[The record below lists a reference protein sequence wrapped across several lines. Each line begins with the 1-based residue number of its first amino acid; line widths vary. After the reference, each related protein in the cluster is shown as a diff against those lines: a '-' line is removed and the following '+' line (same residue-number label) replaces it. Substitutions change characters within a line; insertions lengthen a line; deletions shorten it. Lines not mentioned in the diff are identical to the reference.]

1 MSQNDWKNP
10 GENEN
15 KNHSSYPRNGRDRF
29 NVDGFEGMN
38 FEQRRQPFNPED
50 AQHTKRNTIKRD
62 EGKAPHQP

>member
-15 KNHSSYPRNGRDRF
+15 KNHSSYPRSRRDRF
-29 NVDGFEGMN
+29 NVEGFEGMN

-50 AQHTKRNTIKRD
+50 SHHQKRGHPSGE
-62 EGKAPHQP
+62 EGKAPRQP